1 MKKTV
6 LIAIAVLTCLMLT
19 ACGTQDIITGYSSG
33 DVKLGQYKEVTYTP
47 EDVSVTDEEISNKVS
62 TDLLNT
68 HMQNVDV
75 EGKTVV
81 EDGDT
86 IICDYKG
93 FMDGEQFDGGTSE
106 NAEIVVG
113 EEGMIPGFV
122 EGFVGAEIGVEKDVD
137 VVFPDPYDMNPDY
150 AGKPATFKI
159 LVHRIVTK
167 EIPQYTDDIVA
178 QYTEYS
184 TVAEYD
190 NYVRE
195 TLTQQKQTSAD
206 TKKKYDLFLKIIRS
220 SEFDD
225 QALAPYVIENRA
237 RLVSQHDQQYSQFLG
252 INAATYYTQYLG
264 MTEEETNDYFD
275 SLAKMQTEYTFVLA
289 AIADKENI
297 EVTEEEI
304 DKLSD
309 DMTTSYGYSTRE
321 ELYSSLATTYN
332 KPAREVVASQARLNK
347 AADIVMSTALAN

>member
-19 ACGTQDIITGYSSG
+19 GCGTQDIITGYTSG

-47 EDVSVTDEEISNKVS
+47 EDVTVTDDEVSEKVS
-62 TDLLNT
+62 STLLST

-93 FMDGEQFDGGTSE
+93 FMDGVQFDGGTKE

-113 EEGMIPGFV
+113 EEGMIPGFM
-122 EGFVGAEIGVEKDVD
+122 EGFVGAEIGVEKDVE
-137 VVFPDPYDMNPDY
+137 VVFPDPYDINPDY

-167 EIPQYTDDIVA
+167 QIPQYTDEFVA
-178 QYTEYS
+178 ENTEYA
-184 TVAEYD
+184 TVEEYD
-190 NYVRE
+190 NYTRE
-195 TLTQQKQTSAD
+195 TIAEQKQTTAD
-206 TKKKYDLFLKIIRS
+206 TKKRYDLFLKIIRS

-237 RLVSQHDQQYSQFLG
+237 RLVSQHDQQYSQVLG
-252 INAATYYTQYLG
+252 VNASTYYTKYLG
-264 MTEEETNDYFD
+264 MSEEEINDYFD

-289 AIADKENI
+289 AIAEKENL
-297 EVTEEEI
+297 EATEEEI
-304 DKLSD
+304 DKLSE
-309 DMTTSYGYSTRE
+309 DMTASYGYESRE
-321 ELYSSLATTYN
+321 ELYSSLASTYN
-332 KPAREVVASQARLNK
+332 KPARDVVASQVRLNK
-347 AADIVMSTALAN
+347 AGDLVMSSALAN